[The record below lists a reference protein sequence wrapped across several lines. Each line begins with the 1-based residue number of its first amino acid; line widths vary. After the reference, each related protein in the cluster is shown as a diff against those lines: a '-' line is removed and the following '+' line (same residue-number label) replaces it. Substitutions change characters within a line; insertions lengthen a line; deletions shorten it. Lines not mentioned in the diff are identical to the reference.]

1 MARTVRGE
9 RSIYTPASLPGVD
22 HLRAQFV
29 RHAFAR
35 HTHDDVYVIGLI
47 EEGAQ
52 ASRLGNKEHVSTKGT
67 VVLINPT
74 EAHDGRTTGEVGYA
88 YHSLHVDAAVLA
100 RILADEIEDGATTG
114 RGGVER
120 FPFFAAPLLND
131 PEVTSSLRLACDSLS
146 NRNANII
153 ERESLLLEALT
164 LLLHRRCALVS
175 RPVERDIEG
184 PLARTVR
191 DYLHAHMTDAGISVD
206 RIARACG
213 RTRSHVTRIFA
224 RSYGLAPHAYLNQI
238 RAKDARRQLLAGE
251 KPSAVAVA
259 VGFVDQSHLT
269 RRLRA
274 IYGITPGVA
283 QAAWIARTSGAQRRH
298 SPAW

>member
-29 RHAFAR
+29 RHAYAR
-35 HTHDDVYVIGLI
+35 HTHEDAYVIGLI

-74 EAHDGRTTGEVGYA
+74 EAHDGRTTGEAGYA
-88 YHSLHVDAAVLA
+88 YHSLHVNTDVLA
-100 RILADEIEDGATTG
+100 QVLSDEIEDGATTRQG
-114 RGGVER
+114 SAER
-120 FPFFAAPLLND
+120 FPFFSAPLLDD
-131 PEVTSSLRLACDSLS
+131 PLVTLSLGQACESLGD
-146 NRNANII
+146 RHANII
-153 ERESLLLEALT
+153 ERESLLLGALT
-164 LLLHRRCALVS
+164 LLLRRRCALVS
-175 RPVERDIEG
+175 RPAERDGKG
-184 PLARTVR
+184 PLARKVR

-206 RIARACG
+206 RIAQACG
-213 RTRSHVTRIFA
+213 RTRSHVSRVFA
-224 RSYGLAPHAYLNQI
+224 RAYGLAPHAYLNQI
-238 RAKDARRQLLAGE
+238 RAEEARRQLLAGE

-274 IYGITPGVA
+274 IFGITPGVLA
-283 QAAWIARTSGAQRRH
+283 LRKR
-298 SPAW
+298 